1 MITTNTFK
9 NRKNFDSVLLAL
21 LNEGVDVVTFKV
33 NGELIT
39 LVYLPEPKLA
49 INNPLLDFGD
59 EVK

>member
-1 MITTNTFK
+1 MITTHTYK

-21 LNEGVDVVTFKV
+21 LNEGVDEVTFKV